1 MPKVRS
7 IGLVLFSFPLNSWS
21 DLATL
26 VNCKDSGQEG
36 SGVGL
41 RRRRVHGGVG
51 PGPHPRGPRTTRG
64 GPQSSSPWAKLPVVR
79 AGAPFSGPSQCS
91 VLLSRRACVVVPPLR
106 LRLRRP
112 WPGLQVASRG
122 CEVAEAGST
131 SRGVGR
137 RPQYSS
143 AAAAPRRALPPTHA
157 AYAATSCRRRP
168 PPPSPRWRRKPW
180 PGSRWASTSTSRGA
194 TVRTA

>member
-51 PGPHPRGPRTTRG
+51 PGPHPRGPRTTLG

-79 AGAPFSGPSQCS
+79 AGARFSGPSQCS
-91 VLLSRRACVVVPPLR
+91 VLLSRR
-106 LRLRRP
+106 
-112 WPGLQVASRG
+112 GLCR
-122 CEVAEAGST
+122 C
-131 SRGVGR
+131 
-137 RPQYSS
+137 P
-143 AAAAPRRALPPTHA
+143 APT
-157 AYAATSCRRRP
+157 P
-168 PPPSPRWRRKPW
+168 PPPPPL
-180 PGSRWASTSTSRGA
+180 A
-194 TVRTA
+194 RTASSEPGLRGRRSRVDLKRGRSPSAIL